1 MTDNFDESATGI
13 AAEPEMGSERRDAG
27 GTTDDLG
34 ISVTDADVETL
45 LAAEPIDKLCQD
57 VKGGGISLGALET
70 AEKKHKVQKGKNK
83 KTFTTKFCFSPIV
96 VTFGCYVLF
105 QIASWQGHLH
115 QS

>member
-70 AEKKHKVQKGKNK
+70 AEKKHKVQKKAK
-83 KTFTTKFCFSPIV
+83 KKKRKE
-96 VTFGCYVLF
+96 L
-105 QIASWQGHLH
+105 LH
-115 QS
+115 HTHTHTHI